1 VIWQRIPA
9 RRAAAALH
17 GDAGPVTRQIPM
29 MRQEPRPQSGCVP
42 RMVVREP
49 EAAWWRAQAELDQV
63 APAGPT
69 TTVAILHERDAGT
82 DAAADRLAELAV
94 ADELLVVFGSASH
107 ARPDPHPMITELRN
121 RLPRH
126 DVVPVHVAHR
136 GAGGRWQAALDRF
149 LDAGHLPIVV
159 TASAYLQEVT
169 AEVSSYVRAD
179 RVLRV
184 FGTTTRAELHQ
195 VWRRAEPSVN

>member
-9 RRAAAALH
+9 RRVAALP
-17 GDAGPVTRQIPM
+17 GDAGPVTRHVPM
-29 MRQEPRPQSGCVP
+29 MRQAQRSESGCVP

-49 EAAWWRAQAELDQV
+49 EASWWQVQAELDQV

-69 TTVAILHERDAGT
+69 TTVAMLHERDAGT
-82 DAAADRLAELAV
+82 DAAVDRLAELAV
-94 ADELLVVFGSASH
+94 ADELLVVFGSASR
-107 ARPDPHPMITELRN
+107 ARPDPYSMITGLRD

-126 DVVPVHVAHR
+126 DVVPVHVRHR
-136 GAGGRWQAALDRF
+136 GAGWRWHATLDRF
-149 LDAGHLPIVV
+149 LETGRLPVVV
-159 TASAYLQEVT
+159 TASAFLQEIT

-195 VWRRAEPSVN
+195 VWRRAEPSVS

>member
-1 VIWQRIPA
+1 
-9 RRAAAALH
+9 
-17 GDAGPVTRQIPM
+17 
-29 MRQEPRPQSGCVP
+29 
-42 RMVVREP
+42 MVVREP
-49 EAAWWRAQAELDQV
+49 EASWWRAQAELDQV
-63 APAGPT
+63 TPAGPT

-82 DAAADRLAELAV
+82 DAAVARLAELAV
-94 ADELLVVFGSASH
+94 ADELLVVIGTTSG
-107 ARPDPHPMITELRN
+107 ARPDQHAMITGLRN

-126 DVVPVHVAHR
+126 DVVPVHVGHR
-136 GAGGRWQAALDRF
+136 GAGWRWQVTLDHF
-149 LDAGHLPIVV
+149 LEAGRLPVVV
-159 TASAYLQEVT
+159 TASAFLQEVT

>member
-1 VIWQRIPA
+1 MIWQRIPA
-9 RRAAAALH
+9 RRAATPP
-17 GDAGPVTRQIPM
+17 GDTGPFTRRIPM
-29 MRQEPRPQSGCVP
+29 MRQDQRSQSGCVP

-49 EAAWWRAQAELDQV
+49 EASWWRVQAEFDQV
-63 APAGPT
+63 APTGPT
-69 TTVAILHERDAGT
+69 TTVAMLHERDAGT
-82 DAAADRLAELAV
+82 DAAVARLAELAV
-94 ADELLVVFGSASH
+94 ADELLVVFGSTSR
-107 ARPDPHPMITELRN
+107 ARPDPRAMIAGLRR

-126 DVVPVHVAHR
+126 DVVPVHVGQR
-136 GAGGRWQAALDRF
+136 GAGPRWQVTLDRF
-149 LDAGHLPIVV
+149 LETGRLPVVV
-159 TASAYLQEVT
+159 TASAFLQEVT